1 MVFGVGV
8 RDADIMFV
16 GEGPGEQE
24 DLQGEPFVGAAGK
37 LLDDMNQRVSEIRNA
52 GLEDEK
58 IITDIIID
66 EFGNLSEG
74 YSAFVKE
81 KKKKQRIKIM
91 KYAFPIGGFV
101 ALILIFAAY
110 FSVSGITG
118 AWDKTWLIIVGGIF
132 AMIIFYFSFA
142 INALSHMRKI
152 FHPIARLLVFICIML
167 ITVFT
172 FLFWLMMLPDEALLW
187 PVFPGGVI
195 LALITDLV
203 FAYTTKQKFR
213 TVSFFVY
220 MPVIATMI
228 YIILAA
234 YHIIA
239 WSSGLYVVLIGLGID
254 FVYIFS
260 IITSNIKYF
269 MYKQEAE

>member
-1 MVFGVGV
+1 MQQL
-8 RDADIMFV
+8 I
-16 GEGPGEQE
+16 EHIESSC
-24 DLQGEPFVGAAGK
+24 AGLKDSPMSYLYKRK
-37 LLDDMNQRVSEIRNA
+37 LLDDMTQRVSEIRKA
-52 GLEDEK
+52 GLEDDK
-58 IITDIIID
+58 IVTDIIID

-74 YSAFVKE
+74 YGAFVKE
-81 KKKKQRIKIM
+81 KKKQRRAKIM
-91 KYAFPIGGFV
+91 KYAFPVGG
-101 ALILIFAAY
+101 LITLVLIFAAY

-142 INALSHMRKI
+142 VNTLSHMRKV
-152 FHPIARLLVFICIML
+152 FHPIARLLIFICMML
-167 ITVFT
+167 VTVYT

-195 LALITDLV
+195 LSLVADLI

-213 TVSFFVY
+213 TVSLFVY
-220 MPVIATMI
+220 MPVIATML

-234 YHIIA
+234 YSIIA
-239 WSSGLYVVLIGLGID
+239 WKSGLYVVLLGLGADLI
-254 FVYIFS
+254 YIFS
-260 IITSNIKYF
+260 IVMANIKYF